1 MAFLDRPRPAS
12 SLPTPPPGHL
22 IQFIDENGTPSVIDS
37 DRVVTPSATL
47 TGDPLI
53 LDEQVGDPTTGAG
66 EIAVYNKQ
74 GEGLQQRA
82 PNNGPVTAL
91 GGGGSGTFF
100 DDSQSASLDDLLAT
114 MVTGYEWNTG
124 IVLPTPVDNSTLSI
138 HFESRSVGA
147 DGNGV
152 DSGWFRYT
160 LAWDTAPAVPGS
172 IDVGI
177 AAAGIAG
184 DATVF
189 SSQLQDIQL
198 NASNELV
205 IVLDNNLGVDIQ
217 LLLKVTVS
225 PVTVLP
231 FAPVGVA

>member
-91 GGGGSGTFF
+91 GGGGSGTYLDGAQYVAF
-100 DDSQSASLDDLLAT
+100 DVSFGNG
-114 MVTGYEWNTG
+114 VGPYEVNTG
-124 IVLPTPVDNSTLSI
+124 IIPDLVDNSIVHVRIESAMALENVDQDAGFQYIQFGWGVAPTLPTGALTTGQTGGGVNVIVSGQ
-138 HFESRSVGA
+138 FNSV
-147 DGNGV
+147 
-152 DSGWFRYT
+152 
-160 LAWDTAPAVPGS
+160 
-172 IDVGI
+172 
-177 AAAGIAG
+177 
-184 DATVF
+184 
-189 SSQLQDIQL
+189 QL
-198 NASNELV
+198 NASGE
-205 IVLDNNLGVDIQ
+205 IVLAYSDNAPNEMLFIA
-217 LLLKVTVS
+217 KVAVYQK
-225 PVTVLP
+225 VLP
-231 FAPVGVA
+231 WPPTFAA